1 MQRITLILLSVL
13 ISFTSCNIEKRVHMP
28 GYHVNYHKKASRP
41 IENAKSIE
49 PKSESFEIAIIDL
62 PNHEEQAKEQEF
74 AINNSLKQRTPQR
87 IKELFQRPIKA
98 IESSITHIDYSPLVD
113 SDSKHSLHQ
122 NADDPVL
129 SEEYNRTAARSFFT
143 FLASITFL
151 IITFFS
157 VFAFPIPVAN
167 IALALCALFFIL
179 SLVFSLRARF
189 QIAKQPE
196 KYNRKS
202 SFLTIP
208 SLISAYIIGIIG
220 VIFGIVLMAVLW
232 SVSASILALLLT
244 MISLLGIILLTNSI
258 RKSSRRKKINNH
270 L

>member
-1 MQRITLILLSVL
+1 MQRITLILFSVL

-28 GYHVNYHKKASRP
+28 GYHVNWHKKASRP

-49 PKSESFEIAIIDL
+49 LKSESFIIATIDL

-74 AINNSLKQRTPQR
+74 AINNSPKQRTPHR
-87 IKELFQRPIKA
+87 LKELFQTPIEA
-98 IESSITHIDYSPLVD
+98 IDRSITHIDDSPIVD

-129 SEEYNRTAARSFFT
+129 SQEYNRAATHSFFT
-143 FLASITFL
+143 LLASIIFL
-151 IITFFS
+151 ITAFLS
-157 VFAFPIPVAN
+157 VFAFPTPVVI
-167 IALALCALFFIL
+167 IALALCALFFIM

-189 QIAKQPE
+189 QIAKQSE

-208 SLISAYIIGIIG
+208 SLIGAYIIGIIG

-232 SVSASILALLLT
+232 SVIGSILALLLT

-258 RKSSRRKKINNH
+258 RKSSRRKKNK
-270 L
+270 